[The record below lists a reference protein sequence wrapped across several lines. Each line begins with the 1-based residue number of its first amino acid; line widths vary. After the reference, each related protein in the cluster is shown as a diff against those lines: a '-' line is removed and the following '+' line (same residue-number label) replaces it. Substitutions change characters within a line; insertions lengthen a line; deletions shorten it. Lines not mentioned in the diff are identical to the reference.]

1 MASISRACAPAGFFA
16 GGSAATLLAATLL
29 AVVSLA
35 AFPPLPAGAKE
46 PEGGVFPG
54 EKDRLPAKEEKDAL
68 GLLFGKADLFLAS
81 EGQPAENFR
90 VFWALENPKRFSAKK
105 AAQGAPR
112 PPMDFLG
119 WGMIAWRGGTL
130 HLAAFGPSGRF
141 RGGATSPADRLAG
154 PLKKL
159 LQSMVGRW
167 PKDAAARLRAY
178 AEIDPGRAARLGL
191 RIWEDFFAGFQIVH
205 ASTGSVAPPPARRV
219 PRPPGLGTMAKVIA
233 VILVV
238 ALISLF
244 NVGLAR
250 QRRQRIR
257 EEMERKFDRRRPQW
271 RA

>member
-1 MASISRACAPAGFFA
+1 MAVL
-16 GGSAATLLAATLL
+16 AAILLAAMLI
-29 AVVSLA
+29 A
-35 AFPPLPAGAKE
+35 AFLIAPLPAGAKE

-54 EKDRLPAKEEKDAL
+54 EKDRLPAKAEKDAL
-68 GLLFGKADLFLAS
+68 GLLFGEADLFLAS
-81 EGQPAENFR
+81 VRPPEKFR
-90 VFWALENPKRFSAKK
+90 VFWALENPKRFSARKV
-105 AAQGAPR
+105 AEGVPR

-119 WGMIAWRGGTL
+119 WGMIAWRGETL

-141 RGGATSPADRLAG
+141 RGGATSPADRMAG

-159 LQSMVGRW
+159 LSSMVGRW

-191 RIWEDFFAGFQIVH
+191 MIWEDFFAGFQIVH
-205 ASTGSVAPPPARRV
+205 ASAGSVAPPPARRV
-219 PRPPGLGTMAKVIA
+219 PRPPGIGGAVKVIA

-271 RA
+271 KA